1 MLYNIINMRQ
11 SIGDSNHN
19 YRDIKD
25 LINTYINLIQTS
37 DYGYD
42 TFNYDKLEKVI
53 SKLTYKEQISI
64 LNYSLSI
71 LAREYPE
78 YEKDWFLNEL
88 NKAKIKKILCEKD
101 FCNYPKAFLLFAG
114 APSMILC
121 K

>member
-1 MLYNIINMRQ
+1 MNNSTTLNERLNMLYNIINMRQ

-78 YEKDWFLNEL
+78 YEKDWFWHR
-88 NKAKIKKILCEKD
+88 
-101 FCNYPKAFLLFAG
+101 P
-114 APSMILC
+114 
-121 K
+121 